1 MAKFNNL
8 LEQIK
13 SQRVKAVV
21 GILQAAKSKSLN
33 IWKEMDGKI
42 TDAANE
48 SRDNVKYLYTL
59 DKFFSSMTKASPAA
73 ITESIP
79 SLMNAVRMIHS
90 ISQYYNS
97 SERMTSL
104 FLKITNQMI
113 NTCKKYTREGYAKLW
128 DIPRT
133 ELLERI
139 NESKKLF
146 QEYQQG
152 FIKTREKLK
161 SMENERQWDFSEN
174 YIFGKFEAFCKR
186 LDKIADVITTIESLS
201 ALNYVKM
208 EGLEPVSVKYKN
220 IVEGIRKKSYDIL
233 DHRKPEVSQ
242 IKLSKVD

>member
-13 SQRVKAVV
+13 SQRVKSVV
-21 GILQAAKSKSLN
+21 GILQTAKSKSLAV
-33 IWKEMDGKI
+33 WKEMDGKI

-59 DKFFSSMTKASPAA
+59 DKFFSSMTKASPIA
-73 ITESIP
+73 IAESIP

-113 NTCKKYTREGYAKLW
+113 NTCKKYIKDTYGKLW
-128 DIPRT
+128 DIPRD
-133 ELLERI
+133 ELI
-139 NESKKLF
+139 QHISESKKLF
-146 QEYQQG
+146 QEYQKHFQ
-152 FIKTREKLK
+152 KTRK
-161 SMENERQWDFSEN
+161 MDDAGWDFSEN

-186 LDKIADVITTIESLS
+186 LDKVFHFCFLFFFYQSCSYITNRHF
-201 ALNYVKM
+201 AK
-208 EGLEPVSVKYKN
+208 KY
-220 IVEGIRKKSYDIL
+220 GS
-233 DHRKPEVSQ
+233 
-242 IKLSKVD
+242 